1 MKALHL
7 IAGKDPLRK
16 NLHYIQVRGG
26 FVYVTNA
33 SVALK
38 MPVAEVF
45 DEEVTEE
52 ETLYFLADEWKTDNM
67 HKAAKI
73 LRDNKAPGYFLAV
86 NAKENVIGRIRS
98 IPEKEFD
105 EDLKLR
111 YPDINTVIP
120 DVANIKPIDRIAL
133 CPGQLDL
140 LCKAMGVPYVALAF
154 SAIERA
160 ILVFSHDTDAVGI
173 CMPSYVTEWPWK
185 DAPKPEAEADND
197 YSDLL

>member
-16 NLHYIQVRGG
+16 SLHYIQVRGG

-33 SVALK
+33 FVALK
-38 MPVAEVF
+38 IPVAEVF
-45 DEEVTEE
+45 GDEITEE
-52 ETLYFLADEWKTDNM
+52 KTLYFLADEWKTANM
-67 HKAAKI
+67 HKAAQI
-73 LRDNKAPGYFLAV
+73 LRDNKAPGYFLAI
-86 NAKENVIGRIRS
+86 NAKESVIGRVKS
-98 IPEKEFD
+98 IPEKEYD
-105 EDLKLR
+105 EDLNLR

-120 DVANIKPIDRIAL
+120 DIANIKPIDRIAL

-140 LCKAMGVPYVALAF
+140 LCKAMDVPYVALAF

-160 ILVFSHDTDAVGI
+160 ILVFSQDTDATGI
-173 CMPSYVTEWPWK
+173 CMPSFLTEWPWK
-185 DAPKPEAEADND
+185 AAKPDND

>member
-7 IAGKDPLRK
+7 IAGKDPQRK
-16 NLHYIQVRGG
+16 SLHYIQVRGG

-38 MPVAEVF
+38 MPESEVF
-45 DEEVTEE
+45 GEEDTGE
-52 ETLYFLADEWKTDNM
+52 ETLYFPADEWKTANM

-86 NAKENVIGRIRS
+86 NAKESVIGRIRS

-105 EDLKLR
+105 EDLNLR
-111 YPDINTVIP
+111 YPDVDTVIP
-120 DVANIKPIDRIAL
+120 DIANIKPIDRIAL

-154 SAIERA
+154 TAIERA

-173 CMPSYVTEWPWK
+173 CMPFFISKWPWE
-185 DAPKPEAEADND
+185 AAKPEPQADND
-197 YSDLL
+197 YSDLP